1 MDAKH
6 PAHPRKPPHVLKV
19 ILQEWEGK
27 KARSGLMKDTSID
40 NGASHVQ

>member
-6 PAHPRKPPHVLKV
+6 PVHPRKPPCVLKV
-19 ILQEWEGK
+19 ILQKWEGK
-27 KARSGLMKDTSID
+27 QAKSGLMKDTSID